1 MEIPFPMEPS
11 NNNLSLL
18 LDLSNQSINYITQAF
33 EILII
38 MPTSSLFDIRNISNI
53 VINRINQG
61 ELKID
66 KNITRLLNQLFRNMN
81 KYKHFEPKTKVQ
93 RKEIYRLLYNKVNS
107 PIIYQKIPFMKKPK
121 KNTHSKSND
130 YLYMNTN

>member
-1 MEIPFPMEPS
+1 
-11 NNNLSLL
+11 
-18 LDLSNQSINYITQAF
+18 
-33 EILII
+33 

-81 KYKHFEPKTKVQ
+81 KYKQFEPKTKVQ
-93 RKEIYRLLYNKVNS
+93 RKEIYRLLYNKVNL

>member
-81 KYKHFEPKTKVQ
+81 KYKQFEPKTYQIRISNAKNN
-93 RKEIYRLLYNKVNS
+93 LLNPDHFKNIIETLNDEHFYN
-107 PIIYQKIPFMKKPK
+107 I
-121 KNTHSKSND
+121 
-130 YLYMNTN
+130 

>member
-1 MEIPFPMEPS
+1 
-11 NNNLSLL
+11 
-18 LDLSNQSINYITQAF
+18 
-33 EILII
+33 

-93 RKEIYRLLYNKVNS
+93 RKEIYRLLYNKVNL

>member
-81 KYKHFEPKTKVQ
+81 KYKQFEPKTKVQ
-93 RKEIYRLLYNKVNS
+93 RKEIYRLLYNKVNL

>member
-1 MEIPFPMEPS
+1 MEIPFPMEPP

-81 KYKHFEPKTKVQ
+81 KYKQFEPKTKVQ
-93 RKEIYRLLYNKVNS
+93 RKEIYRLLYNKVNL